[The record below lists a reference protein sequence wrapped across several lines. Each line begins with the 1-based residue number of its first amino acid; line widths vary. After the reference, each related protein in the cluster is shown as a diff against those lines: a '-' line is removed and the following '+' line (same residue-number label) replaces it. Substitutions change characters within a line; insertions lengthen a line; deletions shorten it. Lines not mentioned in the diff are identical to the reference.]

1 MNDVVRVECLRK
13 SYQGREVLRGID
25 LQLKRG
31 LTYFLVGPNGCG
43 KTTTIETLI
52 GLRCI
57 ESGDVQ
63 VLGLVPGDRT
73 LRPRIR
79 VCLQNASLHSQVTVR
94 EHLNFVAVVYGKDS
108 ADVSRVAQRFDITE
122 LLDRRFGQLSGGQ
135 KKRVMVASTLFGS
148 ADLII
153 LDEPTS
159 GVDLESRLSLWSS
172 LREAMVERNTTL
184 LATTHDLNEAEEYAD
199 IILIMRDGRIH
210 AQGTVSALVEQSGLV
225 GVISAPA
232 ELAPQVLG
240 SELLSERH
248 VLTQDRASITYGYT
262 DRQAIVSDL
271 QCLRDHQ
278 ILAHERPARLT
289 DAYLFTYRGV

>member
-25 LQLKRG
+25 LHLERG
-31 LTYFLVGPNGCG
+31 RTYFLVGPNGCG

-52 GLRCI
+52 GLRRL
-57 ESGDVQ
+57 ESGHVE
-63 VLGLVPGDRT
+63 VLGAVPGDRA
-73 LRPRIR
+73 LRTRIR

-94 EHLNFVAVVYGKDS
+94 EHLSFVAALYGKES
-108 ADVSRVAQRFDITE
+108 AIVNDVAQRFDISN
-122 LLDRRFGQLSGGQ
+122 LLDRRFGRLSGGQ
-135 KKRVMVASTLFGS
+135 QKRVMVASTLFGS

-172 LREAMVERNTTL
+172 LREAMVERDTTL

-199 IILIMRDGRIH
+199 VVIIMRDGRIH
-210 AQGTVSALVEQSGLV
+210 AQGTVGALVEQSGLV

-232 ELAPQVLG
+232 EIAPEVLG
-240 SELLSERH
+240 SEPKAERH
-248 VLTQDRASITYGYT
+248 VLTQDRGSITYGYT
-262 DRQAIVSDL
+262 DRLTIDADL